1 MTDVVEELN
10 QDFNMLING
19 TEDIGD
25 LLSLWASNNNV
36 VKQAKEREEK
46 LRTKVK
52 VFLKERSWER
62 YLDKN
67 TNISVTISKQKRE
80 SFDKEKL
87 KQILT
92 ESQLV
97 QATKITTFEKLNI
110 ITPEI
115 RKRLKNYVR
124 QQKKLY

>member
-1 MTDVVEELN
+1 MSDVIEDLN
-10 QDFNMLING
+10 QDFNVLIDS
-19 TEDIGD
+19 TEDIGE
-25 LLSLWASNNNV
+25 LLSLWASNNDV

-52 VFLKERSWER
+52 IFLKERSWER
-62 YLDKN
+62 YLDKS

-80 SFDKEKL
+80 TFDKEKL

-92 ESQLV
+92 EGQLA

-124 QQKKLY
+124 QQKKI